1 VVGAVAAAREAAE
14 AEVVPRGAAE
24 VEPAEVEP
32 AEAEAAGPEGVAGA
46 LAAAAQEAAGPE
58 GVAGQAPAV
67 GAAKVAEEALPQSG
81 PGAFPETRGFPRTP
95 RLADASYPQEH
106 SPSAGRHPCL
116 SSV

>member
-32 AEAEAAGPEGVAGA
+32 AEA
-46 LAAAAQEAAGPE
+46 EAAGPE

-106 SPSAGRHPCL
+106 SPSAGRHLCL
-116 SSV
+116 SSG